1 MSVTHHPPILDAVAA
16 MPLVRVAILADT
28 HGALD
33 PRVQD
38 IVATCDLAVHGG
50 DIGHASVLAQIQPRL
65 GRVLAVFGNN
75 DVARKWPAED
85 RALLVHLPEWLDQP
99 LPGGHLVVIHG
110 HQTMARDRH
119 RLLRRR
125 FPQARA
131 IVYGHSHLLTL
142 DVETTPWVI
151 NPGAAGRSRT
161 HGGPSCLVL
170 IATPTDWR
178 IESHRFARSSLHRS
192 LGYTCPHE
200 CHHSTQTA

>member
-1 MSVTHHPPILDAVAA
+1 

-33 PRVQD
+33 PRVRE
-38 IVATCDLAVHGG
+38 VVESCDLAVHGG
-50 DIGHASVLAQIQPRL
+50 DIGHAAILAQIQPRL

-85 RALLVHLPEWLDQP
+85 RALLVHLPECLEQP
-99 LPGGHLVVIHG
+99 LPGGSLVVIHG
-110 HQTMARDRH
+110 HQIPARHRH

-125 FPQARA
+125 FPRART
-131 IVYGHSHLLTL
+131 IVYGHSHLLTVDL
-142 DVETTPWVI
+142 DAPPWVV

-178 IESHRFARSSLHRS
+178 IESHRFALSSFHRG
-192 LGYTCPHE
+192 LGYTCLHE
-200 CHHSTQTA
+200 CHQPAQTT